1 MNQSIDAVNA
11 LVKDANMLS
20 AAAVEGKLST
30 RADASKH
37 TGDFRKVVEGVN
49 ATLDAVISPLN
60 VAADYVDKIAKG
72 IIPPRITDNYNGDFN
87 VIKNNLNA
95 CVDGLGGLQ
104 EGTEVANRIA
114 VNDLTRRMTGKY
126 VGIFSDLATGINSV
140 QDRFTHLVSTIAK
153 VAEGNLEDLADY
165 KKVGRR
171 SEQDQIIPSFI
182 LMMTNIQALIADA
195 GMLANAAVEGKL
207 ATRADAAKHRGT
219 TAGSWKA

>member
-1 MNQSIDAVNA
+1 M
-11 LVKDANMLS
+11 
-20 AAAVEGKLST
+20 
-30 RADASKH
+30 
-37 TGDFRKVVEGVN
+37 
-49 ATLDAVISPLN
+49 
-60 VAADYVDKIAKG
+60 
-72 IIPPRITDNYNGDFN
+72 
-87 VIKNNLNA
+87 
-95 CVDGLGGLQ
+95 
-104 EGTEVANRIA
+104 
-114 VNDLTRRMTGKY
+114 NDLTRRMTGKY

-207 ATRADAAKHRGT
+207 ATRADAAKHQET